1 MIYKYKVIEIT
12 NHSKELEDVLNDF
25 GRLGYRL
32 ANFLEIDG
40 HLQLTL
46 ELKKDII

>member
-1 MIYKYKVIEIT
+1 MMYQYKVIELT
-12 NHSKELEDVLNDF
+12 NHSKELEVALNEF
-25 GRLGYRL
+25 GRRGYRL

-46 ELKKDII
+46 EMELVE